1 MTPPS
6 KNTSFDG
13 SKNITKDDIIIYD
26 YMNLFSVKDSSTSKE
41 GPVPDFSAFQIFQ
54 PAATKI
60 WSSNFAAPQI
70 TMFFSPEKSIP
81 VFSVIL
87 CSVL

>member
-26 YMNLFSVKDSSTSKE
+26 YMNLFRVKDNSTSKE
-41 GPVPDFSAFQIFQ
+41 AH
-54 PAATKI
+54 T
-60 WSSNFAAPQI
+60 
-70 TMFFSPEKSIP
+70 
-81 VFSVIL
+81 
-87 CSVL
+87 